1 MIDNNR
7 LKTLRPLEKRNYIEK
22 ELFFT
27 RIRLKKISKNIMI
40 ALICGFA
47 LLSSGLIASLSPGN
61 LTAGIITLGISTI
74 PGYAIYSNLKKEKAT
89 LYEMDELIKIKREL
103 ERTELNIKEN
113 TEEVKKSNNIVL
125 SNSINHEFKISE
137 IERKLLYLNKEEKK
151 LKRKKELLVL
161 FKNNINDFNR
171 MYERNELFEYLY
183 LKGYNNEEIKY
194 LLNEINDIKM
204 SEKAY
209 MMKLNN
215 WQRIIFNIYLCS
227 NKRRRYP

>member
-1 MIDNNR
+1 MIDSNR

-47 LLSSGLIASLSPGN
+47 LLSSVLITSLSPGN

-74 PGYAIYSNLKKEKAT
+74 PGYAIYSNLKKEKVA

-113 TEEVKKSNNIVL
+113 TEAVKKSNNIAS

-137 IERKLLYLNKEEKK
+137 IERKLSYLNKEEKK

-171 MYERNELFEYLY
+171 MYESNELFEYLY
-183 LKGYNNEEIKY
+183 LKGYNSEEIKY

-209 MMKLNN
+209 MIKLNN
-215 WQRIIFNIYLCS
+215 
-227 NKRRRYP
+227 

>member
-103 ERTELNIKEN
+103 ERTKLNIKEN

>member
-1 MIDNNR
+1 MIDYNR
-7 LKTLRPLEKRNYIEK
+7 LKTLMPLEKRNYIEK

-47 LLSSGLIASLSPGN
+47 LLSSGLITSLSPGN
-61 LTAGIITLGISTI
+61 LIVGIITLGISTI

-113 TEEVKKSNNIVL
+113 TEEVKKSNNIAS

-137 IERKLLYLNKEEKK
+137 IERKLLCLNKEEKK

-183 LKGYNNEEIKY
+183 LKGYNSEEIKY

-215 WQRIIFNIYLCS
+215 
-227 NKRRRYP
+227 

>member
-215 WQRIIFNIYLCS
+215 
-227 NKRRRYP
+227 

>member
-1 MIDNNR
+1 
-7 LKTLRPLEKRNYIEK
+7 
-22 ELFFT
+22 
-27 RIRLKKISKNIMI
+27 MI

-215 WQRIIFNIYLCS
+215 
-227 NKRRRYP
+227 

>member
-47 LLSSGLIASLSPGN
+47 LLSSGLITSLSPGN

-113 TEEVKKSNNIVL
+113 TEEVKKSNNIAS
-125 SNSINHEFKISE
+125 SNSINHEFKIPE

-183 LKGYNNEEIKY
+183 LKGYNSEEIKY
-194 LLNEINDIKM
+194 LLNEIDDIKM

-209 MMKLNN
+209 MIKLNN
-215 WQRIIFNIYLCS
+215 
-227 NKRRRYP
+227 

>member
-47 LLSSGLIASLSPGN
+47 LLSSGLITSLSPGN
-61 LTAGIITLGISTI
+61 LTVGIITLGISTI

-113 TEEVKKSNNIVL
+113 TEEVKKSNNIAS

-183 LKGYNNEEIKY
+183 LKGYNSEEIKY

-215 WQRIIFNIYLCS
+215 
-227 NKRRRYP
+227 

>member
-61 LTAGIITLGISTI
+61 LTTGIIMLGISTI
-74 PGYAIYSNLKKEKAT
+74 PGYAIYSNLKKEKVT

-113 TEEVKKSNNIVL
+113 TEAIKKSNNIAL

-151 LKRKKELLVL
+151 LKRK
-161 FKNNINDFNR
+161 
-171 MYERNELFEYLY
+171 
-183 LKGYNNEEIKY
+183 
-194 LLNEINDIKM
+194 
-204 SEKAY
+204 
-209 MMKLNN
+209 
-215 WQRIIFNIYLCS
+215 
-227 NKRRRYP
+227 

>member
-7 LKTLRPLEKRNYIEK
+7 LKTLRPLKKRNYIEK

-47 LLSSGLIASLSPGN
+47 LLSSGLITSLSSGN

-113 TEEVKKSNNIVL
+113 TEEVKKSNNIAS

-183 LKGYNNEEIKY
+183 LKGYNSEEIKY

-215 WQRIIFNIYLCS
+215 
-227 NKRRRYP
+227 

>member
-27 RIRLKKISKNIMI
+27 RMRLKKISKNIMI

-47 LLSSGLIASLSPGN
+47 LLSSVLITSLSPGN

-74 PGYAIYSNLKKEKAT
+74 PGYAIYSNLKKEKVA

-113 TEEVKKSNNIVL
+113 TESVKKSNNIAS

-137 IERKLLYLNKEEKK
+137 IERKLSYLNKEEKK
-151 LKRKKELLVL
+151 LKRKKELLIL

-171 MYERNELFEYLY
+171 MYESNELFEYLY
-183 LKGYNNEEIKY
+183 LKGYNSEEIKY

-215 WQRIIFNIYLCS
+215 
-227 NKRRRYP
+227 

>member
-47 LLSSGLIASLSPGN
+47 LLSSGLITSLSPGN

-74 PGYAIYSNLKKEKAT
+74 PGYAIYSNLKKEKVA
-89 LYEMDELIKIKREL
+89 LYEMDELIKIKRGL

-113 TEEVKKSNNIVL
+113 TEAVKKSNNIAS

-137 IERKLLYLNKEEKK
+137 IERKLSYLNKEEKK

-171 MYERNELFEYLY
+171 MYESNELFEYLY
-183 LKGYNNEEIKY
+183 LKGYNSEEIKY

-209 MMKLNN
+209 MIKLNN
-215 WQRIIFNIYLCS
+215 
-227 NKRRRYP
+227 

>member
-47 LLSSGLIASLSPGN
+47 LLSSGLITSLSSGN

-113 TEEVKKSNNIVL
+113 TEEVKKSNNIAS

-171 MYERNELFEYLY
+171 MYEGNELFEYLY
-183 LKGYNNEEIKY
+183 LKGYNSEEIKY

-215 WQRIIFNIYLCS
+215 
-227 NKRRRYP
+227 

>member
-47 LLSSGLIASLSPGN
+47 LLSSGLITSLSSGN

-113 TEEVKKSNNIVL
+113 TEEVKKSNNIAS

-137 IERKLLYLNKEEKK
+137 IERKLLYLNKEDKK

-183 LKGYNNEEIKY
+183 LKGYNSEEIKY

-215 WQRIIFNIYLCS
+215 
-227 NKRRRYP
+227 

>member
-61 LTAGIITLGISTI
+61 LTAGIIMLGISTI

-113 TEEVKKSNNIVL
+113 TEEVKKSNNIAS

-215 WQRIIFNIYLCS
+215 
-227 NKRRRYP
+227 

>member
-47 LLSSGLIASLSPGN
+47 LLSSGLITSLSPGN

-74 PGYAIYSNLKKEKAT
+74 PGYAIYSNLKKEKVA

-113 TEEVKKSNNIVL
+113 TEAVKKSNNIAS

-137 IERKLLYLNKEEKK
+137 IERKLSYLNKEEKK

-171 MYERNELFEYLY
+171 MYESNELFEYLY
-183 LKGYNNEEIKY
+183 LKGYNSEEIKY

-209 MMKLNN
+209 MIKLNN
-215 WQRIIFNIYLCS
+215 
-227 NKRRRYP
+227 

>member
-61 LTAGIITLGISTI
+61 LTAGIIMLGISTI
-74 PGYAIYSNLKKEKAT
+74 PGYAIYSNLKNEKAT

-113 TEEVKKSNNIVL
+113 TEEVKKSNNIAS

-171 MYERNELFEYLY
+171 MYKRNELFEYLY
-183 LKGYNNEEIKY
+183 LKGYNSEEIKY
-194 LLNEINDIKM
+194 LLNEINDIKI

-215 WQRIIFNIYLCS
+215 
-227 NKRRRYP
+227 

>member
-113 TEEVKKSNNIVL
+113 TEEVKKSNNITL

-215 WQRIIFNIYLCS
+215 
-227 NKRRRYP
+227 

>member
-47 LLSSGLIASLSPGN
+47 LLSSGLITSLSPGN

-74 PGYAIYSNLKKEKAT
+74 PGYAIYSNLKKEKVA

-113 TEEVKKSNNIVL
+113 TEAVKKSNNIAS

-171 MYERNELFEYLY
+171 MYESNELFEYLY
-183 LKGYNNEEIKY
+183 LKGYNSEEIKY

-215 WQRIIFNIYLCS
+215 
-227 NKRRRYP
+227 

>member
-61 LTAGIITLGISTI
+61 LTVGIITLGISTI

-113 TEEVKKSNNIVL
+113 TEEVKKSNNITL

-215 WQRIIFNIYLCS
+215 
-227 NKRRRYP
+227 

>member
-47 LLSSGLIASLSPGN
+47 LLSSGLITSLSPGN

-74 PGYAIYSNLKKEKAT
+74 PGYAIYSNLKKEKVA
-89 LYEMDELIKIKREL
+89 LYEMDELIKIKRGL

-113 TEEVKKSNNIVL
+113 TEAVKKSNNIAS

-137 IERKLLYLNKEEKK
+137 IERKLSYLNKEEKK

-171 MYERNELFEYLY
+171 MYESNELFEYLY
-183 LKGYNNEEIKY
+183 LKGYNSEEIKY
-194 LLNEINDIKM
+194 LLNEKNDIKM

-215 WQRIIFNIYLCS
+215 
-227 NKRRRYP
+227 

>member
-47 LLSSGLIASLSPGN
+47 LLSSGLITSLSPGN

-74 PGYAIYSNLKKEKAT
+74 PGYAIYSNLKKEKVA

-113 TEEVKKSNNIVL
+113 TEAVKKSNNIAS

-137 IERKLLYLNKEEKK
+137 IERKLSYLNKEEKK

-171 MYERNELFEYLY
+171 MYESNELFEYLY
-183 LKGYNNEEIKY
+183 LKGYNSEEIKY

-215 WQRIIFNIYLCS
+215 
-227 NKRRRYP
+227 

>member
-227 NKRRRYP
+227 NKRRRYS

>member
-47 LLSSGLIASLSPGN
+47 LLSSGLITSLSSGN

-113 TEEVKKSNNIVL
+113 TEEVKKSNNIAS
-125 SNSINHEFKISE
+125 SNSINHEFKIPE

-183 LKGYNNEEIKY
+183 LKGYNSEEIKY
-194 LLNEINDIKM
+194 LLNEIDDIKM

-209 MMKLNN
+209 MIKLNN
-215 WQRIIFNIYLCS
+215 
-227 NKRRRYP
+227 

>member
-47 LLSSGLIASLSPGN
+47 LLSSGIITSLSPGN
-61 LTAGIITLGISTI
+61 LTVGIITLGISTI

-113 TEEVKKSNNIVL
+113 TEEVKKSNNIAS

-183 LKGYNNEEIKY
+183 LKGYNSEEIKY

-215 WQRIIFNIYLCS
+215 
-227 NKRRRYP
+227 

>member
-47 LLSSGLIASLSPGN
+47 LLSSGLITSLSPGN

-74 PGYAIYSNLKKEKAT
+74 PGYAIYSNLKKEKVA

-113 TEEVKKSNNIVL
+113 TEAVKKSNNIAS

-183 LKGYNNEEIKY
+183 LKGYNSEEIKY

-215 WQRIIFNIYLCS
+215 
-227 NKRRRYP
+227 

>member
-27 RIRLKKISKNIMI
+27 RMRLKKISKNIMI

-47 LLSSGLIASLSPGN
+47 LLSSVLITSLSPGN

-74 PGYAIYSNLKKEKAT
+74 PGYAIYSNLKKEKVA

-113 TEEVKKSNNIVL
+113 TESVKKSNNIAS

-137 IERKLLYLNKEEKK
+137 IERKLSYLNKEEKK
-151 LKRKKELLVL
+151 LKRKKELLIL

-171 MYERNELFEYLY
+171 MYESNELFEYLY
-183 LKGYNNEEIKY
+183 LKGYNSEEIKY

-227 NKRRRYP
+227 NKRRRYS

>member
-47 LLSSGLIASLSPGN
+47 LLSSGLIASFSPGN

-113 TEEVKKSNNIVL
+113 TEAVKKSNNIAL

-183 LKGYNNEEIKY
+183 LKGYNSEEIKY

-215 WQRIIFNIYLCS
+215 
-227 NKRRRYP
+227 